1 MCYCL
6 SCNYRYT
13 VLLSVLV
20 LQVQLCYCLS
30 CCCRYT
36 VLRPRFSTRVLGE
49 DVRLLGYR
57 SSAVLPNNSPVRIAE
72 GQIQRTRAL
81 AQASASLEAC
91 KQLHQ
96 VRPPPS
102 HQDTLDWYVPPDH
115 PGLLLG
121 AEAAL
126 L

>member
-1 MCYCL
+1 M
-6 SCNYRYT
+6 
-13 VLLSVLV
+13 
-20 LQVQLCYCLS
+20 
-30 CCCRYT
+30 
-36 VLRPRFSTRVLGE
+36 GE

-96 VRPPPS
+96 VGPPTLSFPPPAAPLS
-102 HQDTLDWYVPPDH
+102 IDVYTARYF
-115 PGLLLG
+115 G
-121 AEAAL
+121 AACRYGGSLYDA
-126 L
+126 

>member
-1 MCYCL
+1 M
-6 SCNYRYT
+6 
-13 VLLSVLV
+13 
-20 LQVQLCYCLS
+20 
-30 CCCRYT
+30 
-36 VLRPRFSTRVLGE
+36 LRPRFSTQVMGE

-96 VRPPPS
+96 VGSPTLSSPPPAPCS
-102 HQDTLDWYVPPDH
+102 IDVYT
-115 PGLLLG
+115 LG
-121 AEAAL
+121 AACWYGGSCYDA
-126 L
+126 